1 MQRLFR
7 SKKDVKLAGI
17 CGGIGEM
24 LDVDPTIVRLATV
37 LGALM
42 TAVMPFVVAYIVGWI
57 IIPEK
62 NGPVEQ

>member
-1 MQRLFR
+1 MQRLYR

-24 LDVDPTIVRLATV
+24 LDVDPTIVRLVTV

-42 TAVMPFVVAYIVGWI
+42 TAVIPFVVAYIVGWI

-62 NGPVEQ
+62 NGPVDQ